1 MKPCRFINSITA
13 SAVLVLAACGPRN
26 GPAPET
32 DPSRPRDEFAGPIAL
47 RASNGLYVCADQAE
61 GIPRAGALIANR
73 EGVGDWERFEL
84 IKQDSSHYALR
95 SSNGRFVSAERE
107 GAFQAVAD
115 REWVGDWELL
125 EIVRLDSGRFA
136 FRTTEGRYLSAELT
150 EGAACPL
157 CILTDRTEAGAWEAF
172 ELEHLETQ
180 P

>member
-1 MKPCRFINSITA
+1 MITA
-13 SAVLVLAACGPRN
+13 GCGRSRPGSAPAA
-26 GPAPET
+26 
-32 DPSRPRDEFAGPIAL
+32 DPSKPKDEFAGAIAL
-47 RASNGLYVCADQAE
+47 RASNGRYVCADQAE

-73 EGVGDWERFEL
+73 ESIGDWERFEL

-95 SSNGRFVSAERE
+95 SSTGRYVSAERE

-136 FRTTEGRYLSAELT
+136 FRTTEGRYLGADLS

-157 CILTDRTEAGAWEAF
+157 CILSDRTEAGAWETF